1 MQFMNMKVSDSDFG
15 HRLRAT
21 RKVRGYT
28 LDQLAEISGI
38 SKRMISHYETQVK
51 RPSIDKIRILADALH
66 VSINDLIASNDTTKS
81 KKGETKTFLKILK
94 KARIIEQL
102 PEREQKAI
110 FNFINTVADRN
121 KLLKEKKSD
130 RK

>member
-1 MQFMNMKVSDSDFG
+1 MYLMNMKVSDIDFG
-15 HRLRAT
+15 HNLRAA
-21 RKVRGYT
+21 RKALGYT
-28 LDQLAEISGI
+28 LDRLADISGI

-51 RPSIDKIRILADALH
+51 RPSIDKIKILADALNAS
-66 VSINDLIASNDTTKS
+66 VNDLIGAKDTS
-81 KKGETKTFLKILK
+81 KNKKEETKTYMKIMK

-121 KLLKEKKSD
+121 KLLKEKKSS